1 VPPLQNHFHWSAAMP
16 NATEL
21 IGRYIALRDYVA
33 KRSAEHAEELKPYAE
48 AMAAIEAAGS
58 AMLIE
63 QGGEEGKANIATP
76 AGTMFRKRWTA
87 MKVADRPMFFD
98 FVADDWDNR
107 QKFLTSAVAKK
118 EIEEWIE
125 VEKAVPPGLDI
136 TRGYST
142 LFNKPKG

>member
-1 VPPLQNHFHWSAAMP
+1 MSL

-21 IGRYIALRDYVA
+21 IGRYIQLRDYVA

-63 QGGEEGKANIATP
+63 HSGGDEGKANIATA
-76 AGTMFRKRWTA
+76 AGTMYRKRWTQIK
-87 MKVADRPMFFD
+87 MADRPAFMAFVGND
-98 FVADDWDNR
+98 FAHR
-107 QKFLTSAVAKK
+107 QNFLTAAVTKS
-118 EIEEWIE
+118 E
-125 VEKAVPPGLDI
+125 VEEYIEMTKSVPPGLDI
-136 TRGYST
+136 ARGYNT

>member
-1 VPPLQNHFHWSAAMP
+1 MNAA
-16 NATEL
+16 EL

-33 KRSAEHAEELKPYAE
+33 KRAAEHAEELKPYPE
-48 AMAAIEAAGS
+48 AMNAIDAAGS
-58 AMLIE
+58 AMLLE
-63 QGGEEGKANIATP
+63 QGGEEGKANIATL

-98 FVADDWDNR
+98 FVAADWTAR
-107 QKFLTSAVAKK
+107 ERFLTSAVAKK
-118 EIEEWIE
+118 EVEEWIE

-136 TRGYST
+136 SRGYST